1 MATTNNVNHALLQ
14 EHGIDAVVFD
24 FDGTL
29 IDSAPGILEAFAAA
43 LHEEGVAP
51 CASLDKNLIGPPLTE
66 TLMRLSGSSE
76 AGLIQSLSEKFKLY
90 YDSGGV
96 AATGAYP
103 GVEAMLERLVATG
116 TAIHI
121 CTNKR
126 LSVTHAILE
135 RLGWANRFASV
146 YALDMAE
153 PRLIGKAQ
161 LLSKQ
166 IDEQRLDAATTCY
179 IGDKREDGHA
189 ADANRLRFYYASWG
203 YGDLGRG
210 QMDPGWN
217 WLDQP
222 SNIL

>member
-1 MATTNNVNHALLQ
+1 MRYKTGAL
-14 EHGIDAVVFD
+14 IFD

-29 IDSAPGILEAFAAA
+29 IDSAPGILDA
-43 LHEEGVAP
+43 LAIALREEGIAP
-51 CASLDKNLIGPPLTE
+51 CVSLDTSLIGPPLTE

-103 GVEAMLERLVATG
+103 GIEAMLEHLAATG
-116 TAIHI
+116 TAMHI

-166 IDEQRLDAATTCY
+166 LDEQRLDATATCY

-189 ADANRLRFYYASWG
+189 ADANGLHFYYASWG
-203 YGDLGRG
+203 YGDLGRE

-217 WLDQP
+217 WLDRP
-222 SNIL
+222 SGIL